1 MTEMDRWILQK
12 LNGVI
17 ERANEAYDDYEFHVP
32 TFAIHQFCVNE
43 LSSFYLD
50 SSKDR
55 MYADGAESLSRR
67 SGQTAMWLVL
77 SAIIRMLAPVL
88 SFTAEEV
95 WQEMRKIDPKLPES
109 IFLSDWPETFAVTE
123 GKQLEEKWGK
133 VLSVRAAV
141 SRVLEQARSA
151 GIIGH
156 SLDARVEVER
166 NGAPE
171 AAALFTDEDLRV
183 FSIVSG
189 FRWVDTIS
197 DMAVVREDEET
208 GLRIG
213 VDKAGG
219 EKCPRCWQYTE
230 EGDEN
235 GLCPRCSAVLSA

>member
-1 MTEMDRWILQK
+1 M
-12 LNGVI
+12 
-17 ERANEAYDDYEFHVP
+17 AYDDYEFHVP

-55 MYADGAESLSRR
+55 MYADGPIPFRGEAARRPCGLSFRR
-67 SGQTAMWLVL
+67 LSGCWP
-77 SAIIRMLAPVL
+77 PVL

-95 WQEMRKIDPKLPES
+95 WQEMRKIDTKLPES
-109 IFLSDWPETFAVTE
+109 IFLSDWPESFAVTE
-123 GKQLEEKWGK
+123 GKQLEEKWAK
-133 VLSVRAAV
+133 VLTVRAAV

-166 NGAPE
+166 KEAPE
-171 AAALFTDEDLRV
+171 AASLFSDEDLRV

-189 FRWVDTIS
+189 FRWVEMIG